1 MVQHITNVHANG
13 IKYIDV
19 DGVERETQGRQEGG
33 REGVWRPLEQLS
45 TQESVRAAPVE
56 VGAASGGS

>member
-33 REGVWRPLEQLS
+33 RERVWRPLEQLKNQFQPHQS
-45 TQESVRAAPVE
+45 KSERQA
-56 VGAASGGS
+56 VGRSG